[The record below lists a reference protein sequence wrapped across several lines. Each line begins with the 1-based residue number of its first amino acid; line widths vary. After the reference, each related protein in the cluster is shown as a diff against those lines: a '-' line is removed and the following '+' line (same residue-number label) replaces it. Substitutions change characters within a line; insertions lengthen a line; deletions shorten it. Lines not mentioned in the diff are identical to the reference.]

1 LDESHNSM
9 HTFLDKYRQ
18 RESYKLSDSRPSKSV
33 PCQRVCSTSHS
44 SIHSLDKARMVR
56 DSKLACQSLIPPR
69 KHELGGALKPK
80 NPQTRVPSNWGT
92 GHLKFH
98 VIHIQFP

>member
-1 LDESHNSM
+1 MDESYNNM

-18 RESYKLSDSRPSKSV
+18 RGSYKLSDSRLSKSV

-56 DSKLACQSLIPPR
+56 DSKLACQSLIPHPR
-69 KHELGGALKPK
+69 NMSLGGHSNRRILKPEY
-80 NPQTRVPSNWGT
+80 PQTGV
-92 GHLKFH
+92 LD
-98 VIHIQFP
+98 I